1 MAIIK
6 NTLHLTLL
14 LAASICLG
22 GCNVNASNL
31 SDMVKSASGSQTV
44 KPSSTMVTRTFN
56 VGTFAEFKVCGGFNV
71 TYNVA
76 ENSSGKVT
84 VEMPSNYEEY
94 ISVKNTDKELKII
107 KINCGNKNLE
117 MNKVKVTIFAPACR
131 EIDLSGAVTVKIV
144 GKYALSS
151 SLEAEI
157 SGASNLSI
165 SDLRCVGMDMEVSG
179 ASGVKIANANITS
192 VADIECSGASNVK
205 ISGGKFDTMKADASG
220 ASSIKGD
227 NIKANLIDMEAS
239 GASNVKINGQARQ
252 VNKSASGAS
261 SVKFEVR

>member
-1 MAIIK
+1 MTIIK
-6 NTLHLTLL
+6 NTLRLAIM

-22 GCNVNASNL
+22 GCSVNASSV
-31 SDMVKSASGSQTV
+31 SDMVKSASGLQTI

-76 ENSSGKVT
+76 ANSSGKVT

-94 ISVKNTDKELKII
+94 ISVKNSDNELKII

-117 MNKVKVTIFAPACR
+117 MNKVKVTISSPACR
-131 EIDLSGAVTVKIV
+131 EIDLSGAVNVKMV
-144 GKYALSS
+144 GEYALSS

-157 SGASNLSI
+157 SGASNLTI
-165 SDLRCVGMDMEVSG
+165 GDLRCAGMDMEISG
-179 ASGVKIANANITS
+179 ASGVKLANANVSS

-205 ISGGKFDTMKADASG
+205 INGGKFDTLKADASG

-261 SVKFEVR
+261 STKFEAR